1 VRVAVI
7 SHACV
12 IDVNQ
17 RLFKQLCSAHPDV
30 ELLLIAPQRW
40 KASTGREVAFAE
52 VEDAG
57 FRSQPLP
64 VIGSGQISLHLYR
77 GLARALREYRPE
89 IVYLDEEPYS
99 LPAWQTLRICRRAGW
114 PICFVSEQNRVKR
127 FPWPFS
133 QVERAMLRTAALV
146 LPSAD
151 EVAEVLRAKGAA
163 GPIVVIPH
171 FVDTELFR
179 PLDRSGLRREL
190 ALRGRVIGYMGRLT
204 PEKGLDDLR
213 EAAETLLRRGDDV
226 SLLLVGSGPMADAL
240 RQWSRAHEPGRVVLA
255 GAVPHTAVPD
265 YLNVC
270 DLLVAPSR
278 TAANWEEQF
287 GRVVIEAAACAVPVV
302 GSSSG
307 HIPKLVEELQSGV
320 IFPERDPDALAEA
333 IAGMLADP
341 AAAAEMGRGAR
352 MRVEERYGLTAVAD
366 RLYEALS
373 TVVR

>member
-1 VRVAVI
+1 
-7 SHACV
+7 
-12 IDVNQ
+12 
-17 RLFKQLCSAHPDV
+17 
-30 ELLLIAPQRW
+30 
-40 KASTGREVAFAE
+40 
-52 VEDAG
+52 
-57 FRSQPLP
+57 
-64 VIGSGQISLHLYR
+64 
-77 GLARALREYRPE
+77 
-89 IVYLDEEPYS
+89 
-99 LPAWQTLRICRRAGW
+99 
-114 PICFVSEQNRVKR
+114 
-127 FPWPFS
+127 
-133 QVERAMLRTAALV
+133 
-146 LPSAD
+146 
-151 EVAEVLRAKGAA
+151 
-163 GPIVVIPH
+163 
-171 FVDTELFR
+171 
-179 PLDRSGLRREL
+179 
-190 ALRGRVIGYMGRLT
+190 MGRLT

>member
-1 VRVAVI
+1 MRVAVI

-40 KASTGREVAFAE
+40 KASTGREVAFTE
-52 VEDAG
+52 VADAG
-57 FRSQPLP
+57 FRSRPLP

-77 GLARALREYRPE
+77 GLARALREFGPE

-114 PICFVSEQNRVKR
+114 PICFVSEQNRAKR

-133 QVERAMLRTAALV
+133 QVERAMLRTAKLAL
-146 LPSAD
+146 PTAA
-151 EVAEVLRAKGAA
+151 EVAGVLRAKDAA
-163 GPIVVIPH
+163 GRIVVIPH

-179 PLDRSGLRREL
+179 PLDRSELRREL

-213 EAAETLLRRGDDV
+213 EALEILLRRGDDM
-226 SLLLVGSGPMADAL
+226 SLLVVGSGPMADSL
-240 RQWSRAHEPGRVVLA
+240 RQWSRLHEPGRVVLT

-270 DLLVAPSR
+270 DLLVVPSR
-278 TAANWEEQF
+278 TGANWEEQF
-287 GRVVIEAAACAVPVV
+287 GRVVIEAAACAVPLV

-307 HIPKLVEELQSGV
+307 HIPTLVEELQSGV
-320 IFPERDPDALAEA
+320 ISPERDPEALAEA
-333 IAGMLADP
+333 TTGLLSEP
-341 AAAAEMGRGAR
+341 AAAAETGRVAR
-352 MRVEERYGLTAVAD
+352 VRVEERYGLPAVAD

-373 TVVR
+373 AAVR